1 MCTYVSIGSGKGN
14 TIRENNNLKNTGEVQ
29 ETEGYPGSSG
39 VKNLL
44 ANVGDVGLIPG
55 SGRSPREGND
65 NPLQYSCLGSPMNR
79 GDWQLQSMG
88 SQRAGHDGATE
99 TTTGQ
104 TPGTANG
111 GVEFG
116 LKREELIKICFS
128 KPMTTK
134 GGKGG

>member
-55 SGRSPREGND
+55 LGRSPGDENGN
-65 NPLQYSCLGSPMNR
+65 P
-79 GDWQLQSMG
+79 
-88 SQRAGHDGATE
+88 
-99 TTTGQ
+99 
-104 TPGTANG
+104 
-111 GVEFG
+111 F
-116 LKREELIKICFS
+116 
-128 KPMTTK
+128 
-134 GGKGG
+134 